1 MASKQNARKSGAQN
15 SAKRGKKNPRGKPF
29 TSDNP
34 YKFQS
39 RAENGGQI
47 DPRINAGGRPKLLG
61 ESYKA
66 MLARVNESD
75 PLGRTNAELIAEALK
90 VSAMQGDVSAARE
103 IRAATEG
110 ERIRTWRDEVIDL
123 LKARAVT
130 PQEVEQEVGTELAR
144 ELFIAAGI
152 ARNESGEIAGD
163 GAQTAKP
170 TPAKS

>member
-1 MASKQNARKSGAQN
+1 MEIAEKRNARRHSVRTPKKTRRAGDR
-15 SAKRGKKNPRGKPF
+15 RGTHPASLANLKPPWKAGDPSPNP
-29 TSDNP
+29 S
-34 YKFQS
+34 
-39 RAENGGQI
+39 
-47 DPRINAGGRPKLLG
+47 GRPKILG

-75 PLGRTNAELIAEALK
+75 PFRRTNAELIAEALK